1 MKRPISLTLAAVAVG
16 VTLSAAYWAGS
27 RHAAIT
33 TDLLPAA
40 HAEETAAGG
49 GKQPRKILYYRN
61 PMGLP
66 DTSPEPKKDS
76 MGMDYIP
83 VYEGDEPDGEGAVK
97 VSPARLQTLG
107 VKTAMAEMRAM
118 DAAVRAVG
126 RVEINERAIHD
137 VAPRFEG
144 WIERLHVN
152 ASGDPVKRGQPLFSV
167 YSPELV
173 SAQKELAIA
182 RELKLD
188 APDADPAAR
197 AAAGRLAGAARERLA
212 NWQVAAPAG
221 KVSSRLTF
229 NSPATGFVLEKKA
242 VEGMR
247 FMPGTAIYRIAD
259 LSTVWVIADVY
270 EKDLARVKVGEMA
283 KVSLEAFPDQ
293 TFDAKLTYL
302 YPTLNA
308 ATRTTPVR
316 LELANRDGLLRPGMF
331 AHVDIASAGS
341 AKRLTVPKSALIDT
355 GERQVV
361 LRVEGEGKFKPQP
374 VKVGLRGRDHVE
386 ILEGL
391 EDGAEVVVAANFL
404 IDAESNLKA
413 ALSTLS
419 APDATTAKNYEAVG
433 SVDSVDLS
441 SDTVS
446 MNHEAIPALQ
456 WPAMT
461 MEFGLASKEV
471 IKGVLPGQPVR
482 FTFEDRGDGEF
493 VIVKDEQ
500 AGAAAHK
507 GH

>member
-1 MKRPISLTLAAVAVG
+1 MNKSSLALSLLGVALLAAFGGYLAG
-16 VTLSAAYWAGS
+16 QRHDQGDAA
-27 RHAAIT
+27 
-33 TDLLPAA
+33 LPAA
-40 HAEETAAGG
+40 SGSPVAET
-49 GKQPRKILYYRN
+49 GKAERKLLYYRN

-66 DTSPEPKKDS
+66 DTSPTPKKDS
-76 MGMDYIP
+76 MGMDYIA

-107 VKTAMAEMRAM
+107 VKTARAEMAVL

-126 RVEINERAIHD
+126 RVEINERLIHD

-144 WIERLHVN
+144 WIERLYVN

-182 RELKLD
+182 QSLKLD
-188 APDADPAAR
+188 APGADPAAR
-197 AAAGRLAGAARERLA
+197 QAAQRLAEAARERLA
-212 NWQVAAPAG
+212 NWQMAAPAG
-221 KVSSRLTF
+221 QANSRVTF
-229 NSPATGFVLEKKA
+229 TSPAAGIVLDKKA

-247 FMPGTAIYRIAD
+247 FAPGTAIYRIAD

-270 EKDLARVKVGEMA
+270 EQDLQRVKVGETAMVDIDAFPGRHFEA
-283 KVSLEAFPDQ
+283 KVS
-293 TFDAKLTYL
+293 YL

-316 LELANRDGLLRPGMF
+316 LELPNKDGLLRPGMF
-331 AHVDIASAGS
+331 AHVELATAGQTP
-341 AKRLTVPKSALIDT
+341 RLTVPKSALIDT

-361 LRVEGEGKFKPQP
+361 LRVAGEGKFQPQA
-374 VKVGLRGRDHVE
+374 VKVGRRGQDAVE

-413 ALSTLS
+413 ALSTFTDPQAAPVAKSYS
-419 APDATTAKNYEAVG
+419 ATGAIVTVDAANG
-433 SVDSVDLS
+433 SI
-441 SDTVS
+441 S
-446 MNHEAIPALQ
+446 MKHEPIPALQ

-461 MEFGLASKEV
+461 MDFGLAEPAMA
-471 IKGVLPGQPVR
+471 KGLLPGQPVH
-482 FTFEDRGDGEF
+482 FSFEDRGNGEF
-493 VIVKDEQ
+493 VITGFEKMPA
-500 AGAAAHK
+500 AGHE

>member
-1 MKRPISLTLAAVAVG
+1 MKRPIALTLAVLAVG
-16 VTLSAAYWAGS
+16 AALSAAYWAGS
-27 RHAAIT
+27 RHSAVATDSRPPVHAA
-33 TDLLPAA
+33 
-40 HAEETAAGG
+40 ETAGDT
-49 GKQPRKILYYRN
+49 GKPARKILYYRN

-83 VYEGDEPDGEGAVK
+83 VYDGDEPDGEGAVK

-107 VKTAMAEMRAM
+107 VKTAMAKLRAL
-118 DAAVRAVG
+118 DAEVRAVG

-197 AAAGRLAGAARERLA
+197 AAAARLAEAARERLA
-212 NWQVAAPAG
+212 NWQVAAPDG
-221 KVSSRLTF
+221 KVASRLTF
-229 NSPATGFVLEKKA
+229 RSPATGFVLEKKA

-247 FMPGTAIYRIAD
+247 FMAGTAIYRIAD

-270 EKDLARVKVGEMA
+270 EKDLARVKVGDVA
-283 KVSLEAFPDQ
+283 KVTLDAFPDQ
-293 TFDAKLTYL
+293 KFEARLTYL

-341 AKRLTVPKSALIDT
+341 ALRLTVPKSALIDT

-361 LRVEGEGKFKPQP
+361 LRVEGEGRFKPQP
-374 VKVGLRGRDHVE
+374 VKIGLRGRDHVE

-413 ALSTLS
+413 ALSTFS
-419 APDATTAKNYEAVG
+419 APEAKTAKSYQAVG
-433 SVDSVDLS
+433 SVDSVDVS

-446 MNHEAIPALQ
+446 MNHEPIPALQ

-461 MEFGLASKEV
+461 MDFGLASKDV
-471 IKGVLPGQPVR
+471 IEGVLPGQPVR

-493 VIVKDEQ
+493 VIIKIEQ
-500 AGAAAHK
+500 AGATAHTE
-507 GH
+507 H